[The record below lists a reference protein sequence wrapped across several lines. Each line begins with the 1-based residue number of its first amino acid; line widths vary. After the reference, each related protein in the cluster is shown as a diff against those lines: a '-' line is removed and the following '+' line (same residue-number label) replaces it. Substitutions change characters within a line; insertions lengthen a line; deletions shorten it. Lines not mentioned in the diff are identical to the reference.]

1 MNPDPMEVQEPPPH
15 RNEKTIFEMCR
26 EARNFRTNARR
37 CGTLLQPYEFSCPQ
51 TAELGFK
58 NGYIYYSSKAIKFAA
73 DIEQGFDSEEL
84 QKRAA
89 TFWVLNEVPFG
100 QLNPLG
106 LNPSVDVGIVKT
118 YGVAYNT
125 LIGKTIIALA
135 RSQQS
140 VLSWIANPNNSIFV
154 RDQLRNSIRS
164 LYVALERLWDKQ
176 WTVDNVE
183 DIGTYAINEN
193 MIQIMPFRVRG
204 RTLDDEM
211 TPRQGLQLLI
221 QTNILQHWPDDIE
234 LAHFSAF
241 LINPN
246 INIRK
251 QDVLDHPF
259 LVTVPHVR
267 ESKYKRLYEKGIFF
281 TDDQIDWLDKH
292 IFLQGWQL
300 NVQDPSLTAILDHQ
314 IEVTG
319 GVGFAQTV
327 FGALHF
333 AKVVIAH
340 YHQYD
345 VNRRPLLDDDL
356 RHLLQ
361 GLLTGVYGARFNEE
375 FIALA

>member
-15 RNEKTIFEMCR
+15 RNEKTIFEICR

-37 CGTLLQPYEFSCPQ
+37 CGTLIQPYEFSCPQ

-58 NGYIYYSSKAIKFAA
+58 DGYIYYSSKAIKFAA
-73 DIEQGFDSEEL
+73 DKEQGFDSEEL

-106 LNPSVDVGIVKT
+106 LNPSIDVGIVKT

-125 LIGKTIIALA
+125 LIGKTIIAFA

-140 VLSWIANPNNSIFV
+140 VLSWIANPDNSMFV

-204 RTLDDEM
+204 RTPDDEM

-234 LAHFSAF
+234 LAHFNAF

-246 INIRK
+246 INISG
-251 QDVLDHPF
+251 LF
-259 LVTVPHVR
+259 LMMI
-267 ESKYKRLYEKGIFF
+267 SGIFCKDF
-281 TDDQIDWLDKH
+281 LLEYMVLGLMRNLLLWARARASQTYCLRFIQLPCPMQQYVEPEPDMTNYMEWHSTDQ
-292 IFLQGWQL
+292 
-300 NVQDPSLTAILDHQ
+300 N
-314 IEVTG
+314 
-319 GVGFAQTV
+319 
-327 FGALHF
+327 
-333 AKVVIAH
+333 
-340 YHQYD
+340 
-345 VNRRPLLDDDL
+345 
-356 RHLLQ
+356 
-361 GLLTGVYGARFNEE
+361 NEFKYAE
-375 FIALA
+375 TPPNTNGEEKNGTKMI